1 MKKTTLI
8 RLLYF
13 MVDETLPVVRGFLSI
28 HEYQCSTTWIIQ
40 VHLIIYNP
48 RHQTGGSEPDK
59 CLVYILALYS
69 VLLFA
74 YLFLQKR
81 LPSVPETNSLLRSIC
96 KSKTGLVSLL
106 SFSLSVVLSWLCS
119 AHMHLKFLFSSTK

>member
-1 MKKTTLI
+1 MKISSLIFLPTKGDEKTTLI
-8 RLLYF
+8 CLLYF
-13 MVDETLPVVRGFLSI
+13 LVDETLPVVRGFLSI

-40 VHLIIYNP
+40 VPSIIYNP
-48 RHQTGGSEPDK
+48 RRQIGGFEPAK

-96 KSKTGLVSLL
+96 KSKSGLVSSL
-106 SFSLSVVLSWLCS
+106 SFCLSVS
-119 AHMHLKFLFSSTK
+119 F